1 MADLLADLNPA
12 QREAVTHPGGPVLV
26 LAGAGSG
33 KTRVLTRRVAY
44 LLQQGVAP
52 HQILAITFTNKAARE
67 MRERVEQLVGAQ
79 ARDMW
84 IGTFHASC
92 VRILRRDGHRVGYD
106 RNFVILDEDD
116 RRTVLREVL
125 KERNLSETRYPP
137 NAVGAM
143 ISAAKNQLLGPEA
156 FAARH
161 RDFYRQQVAAV
172 YAAYQE
178 RLQKNGAMDFDDL
191 LMQTVRLFE
200 EAPDVLAS
208 YQRRFVHILVDE
220 YQDTN
225 HAQYRLLRL
234 LAAGHRNLFVV
245 GDPDQSVYRWRG
257 ADITNILRFEED
269 YPDARVVRL
278 ELNYRS
284 TASILAA
291 AQAVIEH
298 NTQRKE
304 KQLRSVHGE
313 GARVVVFGAAD
324 EHDEAWFVAREMERL
339 HDEGYEYGD
348 MAVLYRT
355 HAQSR
360 VVEETLLRRGIP
372 YRIVGGLKFYE
383 RKEVKD
389 ILAYLR
395 LAVNPD
401 DRISLRRVINVP
413 RRGIGEAT
421 LARLEAHLDR
431 AGVGLLDALAQAEA
445 IPGITRP
452 QAAAL
457 AAFGEVIADLAALAQ
472 QRPAYDVIAFALD
485 RTGYREMLEQ
495 ERTPDART
503 RLENLEELLSVA
515 RDFERQRGPG
525 DAPLVDFLAEV
536 ALVSDVDQL
545 EEGARAVSL
554 MTLHSAKGLEFD
566 VVFITG
572 MEEGVFPHSRSL
584 DDPQELEEERR
595 LCYVGMTRAR
605 QRLYLCFTRQRTL
618 FGATRRQV
626 PSRFLEEA
634 DARYLEWQG
643 LLPGADEPAA
653 DGGEAA
659 GAPGGAGWPGGG
671 ARWGATG
678 RFDRVGGA
686 FGRDRHRGGPSVGAA
701 RNGRTRTAPDWGGRE
716 PGRTAGG
723 TADGDGARR
732 AEAALA
738 GGEGFRPGERVVHP
752 RFGEGTIVMRRGEG
766 EDAEVTIAFPDAGLK
781 TFIVRYANLRRA

>member
-33 KTRVLTRRVAY
+33 KTRVLTRRVAF
-44 LLQQGVAP
+44 LLEQGVAP

-67 MRERVEQLVGAQ
+67 MRERVEQLVGTG

-92 VRILRRDGHRVGYD
+92 VRILRRDGYRIGYD
-106 RNFVILDEDD
+106 RNFIILDEDD
-116 RRTVLREVL
+116 RRSVLRDVL

-137 NAVGAM
+137 NAVGGM
-143 ISAAKNQLLGPEA
+143 ISAAKNQLLDPEE

-178 RLQKNGAMDFDDL
+178 RLQRNGAMDFDDL
-191 LMQTVRLFE
+191 LMQAVRLLE
-200 EAPDVLAS
+200 EAPDVLAY

-284 TASILAA
+284 TASILGA

-339 HDEGYEYGD
+339 HGEEGYGYGE

-360 VVEETLLRRGIP
+360 VLEETLLRRGIP

-421 LARLEAHLDR
+421 LARLEAYLDR
-431 AGVGLLDALAQAEA
+431 EGVGLLDALARAED
-445 IPGITRP
+445 IPGVTRP

-457 AAFGEVIADLAALAQ
+457 MAFGGVIADLRAMAE
-472 QRPAYDVIAFALD
+472 QRPAYDVIALALD
-485 RTGYREMLEQ
+485 RTGYKEMLEQ
-495 ERTPDART
+495 EQTPDAMS
-503 RLENLEELLSVA
+503 RLENLKELLSVA
-515 RDFERQRGPG
+515 RDFERQRGAG

-545 EEGARAVSL
+545 DEGARAVSL

-584 DDPQELEEERR
+584 DDPHELEEERR

-605 QRLYLCFTRQRTL
+605 RRLYMCFTRQRTL

-634 DARYLEWQG
+634 DQRYLEWQG
-643 LLPGADEPAA
+643 LPPGSDEPAFG
-653 DGGEAA
+653 DGGDAWEA
-659 GAPGGAGWPGGG
+659 GAPAWRGAG
-671 ARWGATG
+671 ARWGAAG
-678 RFDRVGGA
+678 RPGRGSGA
-686 FGRDRHRGGPSVGAA
+686 FGWDRGRGGPGGGAGLDGRA
-701 RNGRTRTAPDWGGRE
+701 RGGPAWNGRGASE
-716 PGRTAGG
+716 TAGA
-723 TADGDGARR
+723 TLRGDGTCGP
-732 AEAALA
+732 AAA
-738 GGEGFRPGERVVHP
+738 GGEPFRPGERVVHP

-766 EDAEVTIAFPDAGLK
+766 DDAEVTIAFPDAGLK

>member
-1 MADLLADLNPA
+1 MTDLLADLNPA

-44 LLQQGVAP
+44 LLEQGVAP

-67 MRERVEQLVGAQ
+67 MRERVEQLVGAG

-92 VRILRRDGHRVGYD
+92 VRILRRDGYRIGYD

-116 RRTVLREVL
+116 RRAVLREVL

-137 NAVGAM
+137 NAVGAA
-143 ISAAKNQLLGPEA
+143 ISAAKNQLLDPEQ
-156 FAARH
+156 FAARY
-161 RDFYRQQVAAV
+161 RDFYRQQVAMV
-172 YAAYQE
+172 YAAYQQRLE
-178 RLQKNGAMDFDDL
+178 RNGAMDFDDL
-191 LMQTVRLFE
+191 LMQAVRLLE
-200 EAPDVLAS
+200 EAPDVLAY

-284 TASILAA
+284 TASILGA

-339 HDEGYEYGD
+339 HAEGHEYGE

-395 LAVNPD
+395 LAVNPE

-421 LARLEAHLDR
+421 LARLEAYLDR
-431 AGVGLLDALAQAEA
+431 EGAGLLE
-445 IPGITRP
+445 
-452 QAAAL
+452 AL
-457 AAFGEVIADLAALAQ
+457 AAAETTGHHPSPGG
-472 QRPAYDVIAFALD
+472 RPAGLRRSD
-485 RTGYREMLEQ
+485 RR
-495 ERTPDART
+495 
-503 RLENLEELLSVA
+503 
-515 RDFERQRGPG
+515 
-525 DAPLVDFLAEV
+525 
-536 ALVSDVDQL
+536 
-545 EEGARAVSL
+545 
-554 MTLHSAKGLEFD
+554 
-566 VVFITG
+566 
-572 MEEGVFPHSRSL
+572 
-584 DDPQELEEERR
+584 
-595 LCYVGMTRAR
+595 
-605 QRLYLCFTRQRTL
+605 
-618 FGATRRQV
+618 
-626 PSRFLEEA
+626 
-634 DARYLEWQG
+634 
-643 LLPGADEPAA
+643 PA
-653 DGGEAA
+653 
-659 GAPGGAGWPGGG
+659 GGG
-671 ARWGATG
+671 GK
-678 RFDRVGGA
+678 
-686 FGRDRHRGGPSVGAA
+686 P
-701 RNGRTRTAPDWGGRE
+701 
-716 PGRTAGG
+716 
-723 TADGDGARR
+723 
-732 AEAALA
+732 
-738 GGEGFRPGERVVHP
+738 
-752 RFGEGTIVMRRGEG
+752 
-766 EDAEVTIAFPDAGLK
+766 AGL
-781 TFIVRYANLRRA
+781 

>member
-1 MADLLADLNPA
+1 MTDLLADLNPA

-44 LLQQGVAP
+44 LLEQGVAP

-67 MRERVEQLVGAQ
+67 MRERVEQLVGAG

-92 VRILRRDGHRVGYD
+92 VRILRRDGYRIGYD

-116 RRTVLREVL
+116 RRAVLREVL

-137 NAVGAM
+137 NAVGAA
-143 ISAAKNQLLGPEA
+143 ISAAKNQLLDPEQ
-156 FAARH
+156 FAARY
-161 RDFYRQQVAAV
+161 RDFYRQQVAMV
-172 YAAYQE
+172 YAAYQQRLE
-178 RLQKNGAMDFDDL
+178 RNGAMDFDDL
-191 LMQTVRLFE
+191 LMQAVRLLE
-200 EAPDVLAS
+200 EAPDVLAY

-284 TASILAA
+284 TASILGA

-339 HDEGYEYGD
+339 HAEGHEYGE

-395 LAVNPD
+395 LAVNPE

-421 LARLEAHLDR
+421 LARLEAYLDR
-431 AGVGLLDALAQAEA
+431 EGAGLLEALAAAET

-457 AAFGEVIADLAALAQ
+457 LAFGGVIADLRAAAEN
-472 QRPAYDVIAFALD
+472 RPAYDVIALALE

-495 ERTPDART
+495 EQTPDAMT
-503 RLENLEELLSVA
+503 RLENLKELLSVA

-634 DARYLEWQG
+634 DERYLEWQG
-643 LLPGADEPAA
+643 LP
-653 DGGEAA
+653 
-659 GAPGGAGWPGGG
+659 PGGG
-671 ARWGATG
+671 DPDLDEEEPLWGG
-678 RFDRVGGA
+678 
-686 FGRDRHRGGPSVGAA
+686 
-701 RNGRTRTAPDWGGRE
+701 NGRPGRGSRAAFSGGYLGAWTG
-716 PGRTAGG
+716 PGRTARPGGPWGAGPAARAGSTGPGRGAAGG
-723 TADGDGARR
+723 TGG
-732 AEAALA
+732 A
-738 GGEGFRPGERVVHP
+738 GGAHGGAGAAGSALSGRVPGGDFRPGERVVHP
-752 RFGEGTIVMRRGEG
+752 RFGQGTVIMRRGEG
-766 EDAEVTIAFPDAGLK
+766 DDAEVTIAFPDAGLK

>member
-1 MADLLADLNPA
+1 MVLTDLLEDLNPA

-44 LLQQGVAP
+44 LLRQGVAP

-92 VRILRRDGHRVGYD
+92 VRILRRDGYRIGYD
-106 RNFVILDEDD
+106 RNFIILDEDD
-116 RRTVLREVL
+116 RRSVLREVL

-137 NAVGAM
+137 QAVGAL
-143 ISAAKNQLLGPEA
+143 ISAAKNQLLDPEA
-156 FAARH
+156 FASRH
-161 RDFYRQQVAAV
+161 RDFYRQQVAMV

-178 RLQKNGAMDFDDL
+178 RLQRNGAMDFDDL
-191 LMQTVRLFE
+191 LMQAVRLLE

-304 KQLRSVHGE
+304 KQLRSIHGE

-339 HDEGYEYGD
+339 HAEGYGYGD

-401 DRISLRRVINVP
+401 DRISLRRVVNVP

-421 LARLEAHLDR
+421 LARLEAYMDR
-431 AGVGLLDALAQAEA
+431 EGVGLLDALARAED

-457 AAFGEVIADLAALAQ
+457 MAFGGVIADLRAAAEHG
-472 QRPAYDVIAFALD
+472 PAYDVIALALE
-485 RTGYREMLEQ
+485 RTGYRAMLEQ
-495 ERTPDART
+495 EGTPDAAT
-503 RLENLEELLSVA
+503 RLENLKELLSVA

-584 DDPQELEEERR
+584 DDPHELEEERR

-605 QRLYLCFTRQRTL
+605 QRLYMCFTRQRTL

-634 DARYLEWQG
+634 DQRYLEWQG
-643 LLPGADEPAA
+643 LPPGSDEPAFD
-653 DGGEAA
+653 DGAEAWEAGAA
-659 GAPGGAGWPGGG
+659 GWRGAG
-671 ARWGATG
+671 ARWGAAG
-678 RFDRVGGA
+678 RPGRGGGA
-686 FGRDRHRGGPSVGAA
+686 FGWDRGRGGPGGGAGLDGRA
-701 RNGRTRTAPDWGGRE
+701 RGGPAWNGRGAS
-716 PGRTAGG
+716 RTAGATPG
-723 TADGDGARR
+723 GDGTRGP
-732 AEAALA
+732 AAA
-738 GGEGFRPGERVVHP
+738 GGEPFRPGERVVHP

-766 EDAEVTIAFPDAGLK
+766 DDAEVTIAFPDAGLK
-781 TFIVRYANLRRA
+781 TFIVRYANL

>member
-44 LLQQGVAP
+44 LLEQGVAP

-67 MRERVEQLVGAQ
+67 MRERVEQLVGAG

-92 VRILRRDGHRVGYD
+92 VRILRRDGYRIGYD

-116 RRTVLREVL
+116 RRAVLREVL

-137 NAVGAM
+137 NAVGAA
-143 ISAAKNQLLGPEA
+143 ISAAKNQLLDPEQ
-156 FAARH
+156 FAARY
-161 RDFYRQQVAAV
+161 RDFYRQQVAMV
-172 YAAYQE
+172 YAAYQQRLE
-178 RLQKNGAMDFDDL
+178 RNGAMDFDDL
-191 LMQTVRLFE
+191 LMQAVRLLE
-200 EAPDVLAS
+200 EAPDVLAY

-284 TASILAA
+284 TASILGA

-339 HDEGYEYGD
+339 HAEGHEYGE

-395 LAVNPD
+395 LAVNPE

-421 LARLEAHLDR
+421 LARLEAYLDR
-431 AGVGLLDALAQAEA
+431 EGAGMLEALAAAET

-457 AAFGEVIADLAALAQ
+457 LAFGGVIADLRAAAEN
-472 QRPAYDVIAFALD
+472 RPAYDVIALALE

-495 ERTPDART
+495 EQTPDAMT
-503 RLENLEELLSVA
+503 RLENLKELLSVA

-634 DARYLEWQG
+634 DERYLEWQG
-643 LLPGADEPAA
+643 LPPGGGDPDLDEEEPLWGGNGRPGRGSRAA
-653 DGGEAA
+653 FPGSFPGIFA
-659 GAPGGAGWPGGG
+659 GAGGTGRHGGPWGAGRAARAGSTGPGRGASGGTGGAGGAHGGAGAAGSALPGRGPGG
-671 ARWGATG
+671 
-678 RFDRVGGA
+678 D
-686 FGRDRHRGGPSVGAA
+686 
-701 RNGRTRTAPDWGGRE
+701 
-716 PGRTAGG
+716 
-723 TADGDGARR
+723 
-732 AEAALA
+732 
-738 GGEGFRPGERVVHP
+738 FRPGERVVHP
-752 RFGEGTIVMRRGEG
+752 RFGQGTVIMRRGEG
-766 EDAEVTIAFPDAGLK
+766 DDAEVTIAFPDAGLK